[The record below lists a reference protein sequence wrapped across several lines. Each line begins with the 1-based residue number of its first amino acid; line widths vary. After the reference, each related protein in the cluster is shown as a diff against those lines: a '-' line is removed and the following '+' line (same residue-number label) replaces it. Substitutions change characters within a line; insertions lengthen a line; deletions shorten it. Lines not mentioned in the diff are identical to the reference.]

1 VQTDSATTFPPFGA
15 VTAKLKPAAKPVP
28 PYVLLPEYQWNN
40 GVDIGG
46 QVGNDEAPEDEPSRQ
61 PRHQAAQPIA
71 KRRRSDRDV
80 IAAGVEAGRRLES
93 TEREHILVHLR
104 ALRDRARSAD
114 DQKRTTDL
122 RGAGELRVAE
132 YDNDIPIDAA
142 FDRRVP
148 ADDHDLADGFA
159 GFEREVL
166 EHSHGWVRE
175 PDARGIDFLRT
186 DGAAAGQQSESK
198 KQPRHPTLRSQPDTR
213 HPSPRPAGSTPC
225 QSP

>member
-1 VQTDSATTFPPFGA
+1 MTSRPVRNAEAGVARSADAHARTGASKHQIQQEIQQEEGRRDRPDPP
-15 VTAKLKPAAKPVP
+15 
-28 PYVLLPEYQWNN
+28 
-40 GVDIGG
+40 

-61 PRHQAAQPIA
+61 PRHQAAQPLA
-71 KRRRSDRDV
+71 KQRRPNRDV
-80 IAAGVEAGRRLES
+80 FAAGVEAGRRLES

-132 YDNDIPIDAA
+132 YDNHIPIDAA

-166 EHSHGWVRE
+166 EHPHGWVRE
-175 PDARGIDFLRT
+175 PDARDIDFLRT
-186 DGAAAGQQSESK
+186 DGAAAGQ
-198 KQPRHPTLRSQPDTR
+198 
-213 HPSPRPAGSTPC
+213 
-225 QSP
+225 